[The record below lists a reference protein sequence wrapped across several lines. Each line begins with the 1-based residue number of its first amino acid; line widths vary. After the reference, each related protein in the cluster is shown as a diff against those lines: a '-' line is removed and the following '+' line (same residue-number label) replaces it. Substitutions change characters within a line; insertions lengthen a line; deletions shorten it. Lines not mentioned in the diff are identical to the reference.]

1 MNSLRICF
9 WNANGLSQH
18 KNEVEQFLLLQEI
31 DVLLVSETH
40 FTLKNC
46 FRINGYYTYDTK
58 HPSGRACG
66 GTAILVRKNI
76 RHFPMPEYKKD
87 HIQAT
92 SINMPD
98 SRVTI
103 SSIYC
108 PPRYN
113 INREQFLDY
122 FKTLGPRFIAAGDY
136 NAKHTFWGSRLITPK
151 GRQLL
156 EAISYNRLDAISSG
170 QPTYWPTD
178 LNKIPDLIDF
188 AVIKNIKRE
197 FISVIPSL
205 DLSSDHSPTILTLLE
220 TPNKLENY
228 CSCFPNK
235 KTNWLKYKM
244 YVSSHLPQNISLKND
259 HEIQSAV
266 DLRISYKML
275 SKCLHP
281 QSPWKTSKN
290 RNVLGTLSLLLK
302 KREHSDVNG
311 NNHDLQ
317 T

>member
-1 MNSLRICF
+1 
-9 WNANGLSQH
+9 
-18 KNEVEQFLLLQEI
+18 
-31 DVLLVSETH
+31 
-40 FTLKNC
+40 
-46 FRINGYYTYDTK
+46 
-58 HPSGRACG
+58 
-66 GTAILVRKNI
+66 
-76 RHFPMPEYKKD
+76 MPEYKKD

-92 SINMPD
+92 SINKPD

-113 INREQFLDY
+113 INRKQFLDY
-122 FKTLGPRFIAAGDY
+122 FKTLGPRFIAASDY
-136 NAKHTFWGSRLITPK
+136 NAKHTFWGSRLISPK

-156 EAISYNRLDAISSG
+156 EAISHNRLDAISSG

-205 DLSSDHSPTILTLLE
+205 DLSSDHSPTFLTLLE

-235 KTNWLKYKM
+235 MTNWLKYKM
-244 YVSSHLPQNISLKND
+244 YVSSHLPQNISLKNY

-266 DLRISYKML
+266 DIFTDILQDAVKVSTPPVTLGYYKN
-275 SKCLHP
+275 SKCP
-281 QSPWKTSKN
+281 
-290 RNVLGTLSLLLK
+290 RNIESLIKEK
-302 KREHSDVNG
+302 KHSGVDG
-311 NNHDLQ
+311 NNRDLL